1 MNLTATTLKK
11 ICPRLSQKRS
21 EEIAAILVQK
31 AKEYNIFNKDIFE
44 EFLANVAH
52 ESGEFTIKSENLN
65 YTTSSVLIRTWPT
78 RFDATNAPQFLRNPK
93 LLANTVYNGR
103 MGNRTGS
110 NDGFNF
116 RGGGY
121 AQITG
126 RDAYTLYFNYI
137 KNKVQAKTIEELAV
151 LIHTTEELAIDSS
164 FWFFCEFKN
173 FEQLAL
179 QDNFRELVRRWNG
192 GFIGMPEREKY
203 YARCKEFL

>member
-1 MNLTATTLKK
+1 MNLNETTLKQ
-11 ICPRLSQKRS
+11 ICPRLSTTRAT
-21 EEIAAILVQK
+21 EIAAILLQK
-31 AKEYNIFNKDIFE
+31 ATKYNILDKDIFE

-65 YTTSSVLIRTWPT
+65 YTTATVLIRTWPS
-78 RFDATNAPQFLRNPK
+78 RFNASNAPLFLRNPK

-103 MGNRTGS
+103 MGNRAGS

-137 KNKVQAKTIEELAV
+137 KNKVAAKSIEELAALV
-151 LIHTTEELAIDSS
+151 HTTEELAIDSA

-173 FEQLAL
+173 FEQLAI

-192 GFIGMPEREKY
+192 GFIGMPDREKY
-203 YARCKEFL
+203 YQRCKQFL